1 MNIIE
6 RLSVVL
12 SEAGV
17 GSKIPGPKEPQIID
31 IKDQGERSA
40 ALRNCRGPCVG
51 WSDYAAGNDYQP
63 PMFFTSDVPYGPKD
77 TGKRGI
83 ISSHKDAAELQ
94 FDGENP
100 FSRKYGGVRPWHP
113 GEVLLTFLTRTDDR
127 STTGQLWLIATK
139 QSIQR
144 ASLATLGRWDETAV
158 EEAVSLG
165 ASAALQVLK
174 SGVDEARI
182 GVRFTSFIGMF
193 IEQGIRAGVPAGYG
207 DEYRKA
213 RGLFNDM
220 EKIARSSARRIS
232 AGDGTDAELL
242 SLRRLFGSIDPE
254 PSPSN
259 PYGML
264 TPVLF
269 QLKTEL
275 SDAIT
280 QGDLGKLEAAMVNM
294 KQARD
299 KMEEQ
304 EEQYYSPGITTGGAV
319 MSKPRDFGAMGDYK
333 RASELLKKFRVIAT
347 KASESIQ
354 AGKSVDKLIGQTE
367 AVYDSPVPGSKKSW
381 DTLAIAKPK
390 GDFVGLRA
398 IRDKLLENLQGA
410 NANDLDDFVGWV
422 EVQQQILKHQ
432 EQVEAR
438 SIGGV
443 PLDVKGKNSE
453 KEVERTNF
461 KSAARDVDA
470 LYSKENREMLETA
483 IALISPWRDRRGE
496 KVQKA
501 KSALAEI
508 GTFKKLLDA
517 AKKAMHTKGG
527 EYDDVVQALR
537 RSLNGLNARRIGE
550 YARELQLVG
559 NGIAGAMRRGDTDE
573 LEEYGPELDS
583 LAEAA
588 TQDQNAPDQP
598 GQDEDSVTEKQY
610 RLLLRLYGIKNYPER
625 GTPDDP
631 EIGED
636 GQLSRWAKAGYPALA
651 GVEPGKKQ
659 QAYLWS
665 DVFETI
671 DPETGEPKQSISD
684 VALGKHKLAAR
695 GKFEK
700 LIAKLQRELVEEG
713 RIDSIDYR
721 MLSELRLRI
730 CNDLLEEAL
739 PGAGR
744 LIFG

>member
-40 ALRNCRGPCVG
+40 ALRDCRGPCIG
-51 WSDYAAGNDYQP
+51 WTDYAAGRDYQP
-63 PMFFTSDVPYGPKD
+63 PMFFTSSVPYGPKD
-77 TGKRGI
+77 EGKRGI
-83 ISSHKDAAELQ
+83 ISSHKDAVELQ
-94 FDGENP
+94 FDGVNP

-113 GEVLLTFLTRTDDR
+113 GEVLLTFLTRTNDKN
-127 STTGQLWLIATK
+127 TTGQLWIIATK

-144 ASLATLGRWDETAV
+144 TSLATLGRWDESSV

-165 ASAALQVLK
+165 ANAALQVLK
-174 SGVDEARI
+174 HNTDEARI
-182 GVRFTSFIGMF
+182 GVRFAAFIGMF

-220 EKIARSSARRIS
+220 EKIARSSVRRIS
-232 AGDGTDAELL
+232 AGDGVDAELL

-264 TPVLF
+264 TPILF
-269 QLKTEL
+269 KLKTNL

-280 QGDLGKLEAAMVNM
+280 QGDLGQLETAIDDM
-294 KQARD
+294 KQARE

-319 MSKPRDFGAMGDYK
+319 MSKPRDYGAMGGYK
-333 RASELLKKFRVIAT
+333 KASELLKKFRTIAT
-347 KASESIQ
+347 MASDNIQ
-354 AGKSVDKLIGQTE
+354 AGKSIEKLVGQTE
-367 AVYDSPVPGSKKSW
+367 DIYNSPVPDSEKSW

-398 IRDKLLENLQGA
+398 IRDKLLESLKGA
-410 NANDLDDFVGWV
+410 NASALDDFVGWV

-432 EQVEAR
+432 EQIEAR

-496 KVQKA
+496 KVQMAKA
-501 KSALAEI
+501 ATAEI
-508 GTFKKLLDA
+508 NTFKKLLDA
-517 AKKAMHTKGG
+517 ARKAMQTTGD
-527 EYDDVVQALR
+527 EYDDVMRALR
-537 RSLNGLNARRIGE
+537 KSLSGLNARRMGE

-559 NGIAGAMRRGDTDE
+559 NGMVGAMRRGDTDE
-573 LEEYGPELDS
+573 LEEYSAELDS
-583 LAEAA
+583 LVEIAA
-588 TQDQNAPDQP
+588 QDQNEPDLP
-598 GQDEDSVTEKQY
+598 SEDSVTEKQY
-610 RLLLRLYGIKNYPER
+610 RLLLRLYGIKNYPEH

-636 GQLSRWAKAGYPALA
+636 GQPSRWAKAGYPALA
-651 GVEPGKKQ
+651 GVESGKKQ

-695 GKFEK
+695 GKFEN

-713 RIDSIDYR
+713 KIDSIDYR

-730 CNDLLEEAL
+730 CIDCLEEAL
-739 PGAGR
+739 PGASK